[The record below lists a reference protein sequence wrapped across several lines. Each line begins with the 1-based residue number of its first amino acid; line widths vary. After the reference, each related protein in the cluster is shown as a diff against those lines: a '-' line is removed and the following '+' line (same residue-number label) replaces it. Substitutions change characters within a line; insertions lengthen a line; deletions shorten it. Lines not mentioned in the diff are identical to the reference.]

1 MPEDLF
7 DFVAEQLER
16 LTTLDRLE
24 SRGTL
29 RIALKRAGL
38 ATRTV
43 DRKQFCVILDGIVP
57 SELESRG
64 VERARGV
71 CAALIG
77 KIESEPADRWKA
89 SHDIDEIFDR
99 LAGT

>member
-1 MPEDLF
+1 VSQGLF
-7 DFVAEQLER
+7 DFVADQLEQ

-38 ATRTV
+38 ASGSV
-43 DRKQFCVILDGIVP
+43 DRKQFRVILDGVVP

-64 VERARGV
+64 VADARSV
-71 CAALIG
+71 CTALIG
-77 KIESEPADRWKA
+77 RIEGEPADRWRA
-89 SHDIDEIFDR
+89 SHDVDEIFDR
-99 LAGT
+99 LAGS